1 MLLLGSVILLLLLLS
16 KRRRRRTFGFL
27 AEIWPSIAWASCA
40 LAGKCNSSCLAGCA
54 DVATFHSLGG
64 RRPSR
69 GARVLSLGGE
79 FRFLLLSAGR
89 RSATVFCPKDENE
102 DQLTC

>member
-1 MLLLGSVILLLLLLS
+1 MPTNLVFNLYSKSTKGS
-16 KRRRRRTFGFL
+16 G
-27 AEIWPSIAWASCA
+27 
-40 LAGKCNSSCLAGCA
+40 GCA
-54 DVATFHSLGG
+54 DVAAFHSLGG

-79 FRFLLLSAGR
+79 FGFLLLSAGR